1 MKQLQH
7 HMTPSFFQI
16 SQYQVAMF
24 GLLTMAV
31 LIIAIFLD
39 FVKVLSGEKVAYNK
53 VNKIRIFLR
62 MISNNRRS

>member
-1 MKQLQH
+1 
-7 HMTPSFFQI
+7 MTPSFFQI

-39 FVKVLSGEKVAYNK
+39 FFKVLSGEKVAYNSK
-53 VNKIRIFLR
+53 QNQDIFAQD
-62 MISNNRRS
+62 

>member
-7 HMTPSFFQI
+7 HMNPSFFQI
-16 SQYQVAMF
+16 SRYEGAMF
-24 GLLTMAV
+24 GLVTLAS

-39 FVKVLSGEKVAYNK
+39 FVNVLSGEKVANNK

-62 MISNNRRS
+62 KISNSRRS

>member
-39 FVKVLSGEKVAYNK
+39 FVKVLSGEKVAYNSK
-53 VNKIRIFLR
+53 QNQDIFAQD
-62 MISNNRRS
+62 